1 MTETSSL
8 AAQLLD
14 AQVAWAVDLL
24 TGAGLEEQ
32 VARDVDDLLAAT
44 GGLRLDQ
51 LADADRVKRV
61 ARRLF
66 ATVPGSTAGD
76 HLTRRTAEIVH
87 AGPATPL
94 VPGQVLAREHV
105 EAIVTE
111 VVGASRLAHR
121 TLDEL
126 AESPLVAAVASRFVS
141 RLVGEVLAANKA
153 VADKIPGMG
162 PLVSLGSSAASRM
175 KGAADKQFES
185 LIGATA
191 GKGTTF
197 AVKRLNKVILETLAD
212 PATRAAVLEVW
223 DLHADRPLPAPSAV
237 VEEED
242 VLRFAAILQAA
253 VASAAGTEPVAAFV
267 DAVIDGFFSV
277 YGEYPLTILLEELAI
292 SRDDLVA
299 DAQAF
304 ATTALRGVHADGQL
318 EPLVRA
324 RLAPFFSSP
333 AARALLDPPQ

>member
-1 MTETSSL
+1 MTENPSL
-8 AAQLLD
+8 AEQLLD
-14 AQVAWAVDLL
+14 AQVAWAIDVL

-32 VARDVDDLLAAT
+32 VARDVDSLLAAT
-44 GGLRLDQ
+44 GNLRLDQ
-51 LADADRVKRV
+51 LVDAAEVKRV

-76 HLTRRTAEIVH
+76 HLVRRSAELIH
-87 AGPATPL
+87 AGPEQPF
-94 VPGQVLAREHV
+94 VPGEVIAREHV
-105 EAIVTE
+105 EALVTE
-111 VVGASRLAHR
+111 VLGASRLAHR

-126 AESPLVAAVASRFVS
+126 AESPLVAAAASRFVS

-162 PLVSLGSSAASRM
+162 SLVSFGTSAASRV
-175 KGAADKQFES
+175 KGAADKQFDS
-185 LIGATA
+185 LLGATA

-212 PATRAAVLEVW
+212 PATHAAVLEVW
-223 DLHADRPLPAPSAV
+223 DLHADRPLPAPHTF

-242 VLRFAAILQAA
+242 VLRFAGVLQAA
-253 VASAAGTEPVAAFV
+253 AASAAGTEPVAALV
-267 DAVIDGFFSV
+267 DRLIDGFFSV
-277 YGEYPLTILLEELAI
+277 YAEYPVSILLEELAI

-299 DAQAF
+299 DAQSF
-304 ATTALRGVHADGQL
+304 AATALRGVQAEGEL
-318 EPLVRA
+318 EPILRA

-333 AARALLDPPQ
+333 AAQALLG